1 MVEGLEESKQLRV
14 FNDVAGAI
22 GHTPLVRLN
31 KVTEGIR
38 PAVYA
43 KLEMLNPGGSVK
55 DRIAFSILDGYE
67 ASGELKPGGTVVEA
81 TSGNTGVGLAIACAL
96 RGYSAIFVLP
106 DKMSQEKI
114 DLLRAYGARVVI
126 TPTALAPD
134 DPQSYYSVA
143 RRLVDETPGAVL
155 ANQYHNPANPAS
167 HKRTTGP
174 EIWAQTGGRVT
185 DVVVG
190 MGTGGTITGIARYLR
205 EQDAGVKVIGVDP
218 FGSIL
223 YDAWRQGGDASGL
236 EAAGYLVEGIGE
248 DFIPSTLELRLVDE
262 VLRVTDEEAF
272 TWTRRLVREE
282 GIFAGGSSGAA
293 LAGAVKYAR
302 QLGPDRLIVVIFPD
316 SGSRYL
322 SKIFNDHW
330 MHDHGF
336 DVRGEQPTVLEVSRA
351 RGMPEVVTAQ
361 PDDPL
366 EAVISKMRQYAISQ
380 LPVIDHDGRLMGM
393 VTEVDLLKGLLG
405 SGHGPVDDLGIDRWI
420 NREVPSVPED
430 TPFRDALG
438 KLADHKVVVLVDGEG
453 RPHGILT
460 LIDALEYVSTR
471 GGL

>member
-1 MVEGLEESKQLRV
+1 
-14 FNDVAGAI
+14 
-22 GHTPLVRLN
+22 
-31 KVTEGIR
+31 
-38 PAVYA
+38 
-43 KLEMLNPGGSVK
+43 
-55 DRIAFSILDGYE
+55 
-67 ASGELKPGGTVVEA
+67 
-81 TSGNTGVGLAIACAL
+81 
-96 RGYSAIFVLP
+96 
-106 DKMSQEKI
+106 
-114 DLLRAYGARVVI
+114 VVI

-134 DPQSYYSVA
+134 DPRSYYSVA

-167 HKRTTGP
+167 HERTTGP

-248 DFIPSTLELRLVDE
+248 DFVPSTLELRLINE

-405 SGHGPVDDLGIDRWI
+405 SGHGPGDDLGIDRWI

-430 TPFRDALG
+430 TPFRHALG